1 MIKTKIELQKVIML
15 NNPVYWDVEELTN
28 TMRVELK
35 KRGMGSI
42 TQGTVSRNIRHFREP
57 KHGLQVEKVEVSKD
71 HWKYRVTARKTIK
84 QCSASE
90 YAARK

>member
-28 TMRVELK
+28 AMRVELR

-42 TQGTVSRNIRHFREP
+42 SQGTVSRNIRYFKEP
-57 KHGLQVEKVEVSKD
+57 KHGLRVEKVEVSKD
-71 HWKYRVTARKTIK
+71 FWKYRVTPINPIK